1 MSNSTVHRHNHSC
14 VLDQPQICWQ
24 SPLPTRQTPRRLF
37 IFRVSPKQ
45 LGAGVVEI
53 GSSSHY
59 LTMRIW
65 DRAMGLSSVTGSS
78 LRLRRQQASIL
89 LAWANARLVWY
100 AGVKSNQ
107 LICFQNESRRAGAGV
122 LTTPFIPPWL
132 SAPCV
137 LLHGI
142 ARPSGPI
149 EITCYIYSTLN
160 AVKFL
165 M

>member
-1 MSNSTVHRHNHSC
+1 MVQST
-14 VLDQPQICWQ
+14 DII
-24 SPLPTRQTPRRLF
+24 TPVFLTSLKYVGSHPEPPGREYAEATLRF
-37 IFRVSPKQ
+37 PRASPKQ
-45 LGAGVVEI
+45 LVAGVVEI

-59 LTMRIW
+59 LTTRIR
-65 DRAMGLSSVTGSS
+65 DRATGLSSVTGSS
-78 LRLRRQQASIL
+78 VRLRRQQASIL

-100 AGVKSNQ
+100 AGVNSNQ
-107 LICFQNESRRAGAGV
+107 LTCFPNESRRAGAGV
-122 LTTPFIPPWL
+122 FTTPFIPPWL

-149 EITCYIYSTLN
+149 EIPCYIYSTLN